1 MPKARAP
8 LRAVHAALVVA
19 LGLVVAAILLP
30 GRRLREDP
38 GDVLRALRAA
48 RGPSLPSAVHVGA
61 ASQITPA
68 RYGKDTLADVIDGA
82 AEGYL
87 ANGFVAASMAV
98 YAFGGAPAQVEV
110 AAEAHR
116 FDRGEGARAQART
129 ERPPR
134 AQEVPGVPGAVSDG
148 GVLLAVAGRDLLKLT
163 VVSPG
168 AGAADALVAIAAA
181 WSKEQGP

>member
-1 MPKARAP
+1 VPKARARFRV
-8 LRAVHAALVVA
+8 LHAALVVVLLA
-19 LGLVVAAILLP
+19 SIAAVLLP

-38 GDVLRALRAA
+38 GDVLRALRAS
-48 RGPSLPSAVHVGA
+48 RGPSLPSAGRVGA
-61 ASQITPA
+61 ASATAPA
-68 RYGKDTLADVIDGA
+68 RYGKDTLAEVIDGA

-87 ANGFVAASMAV
+87 ANGFVAAAMAT
-98 YAFGGAPAQVEV
+98 YAFGGVPPVEV

-116 FDRGEGARAQART
+116 FERGEGARAQAAA
-129 ERPPR
+129 ERPRR
-134 AQEVPGVPGAVSDG
+134 AAEVPGVAGAVSDG

-168 AGAADALVAIAAA
+168 ASGAEALAAIAAA

>member
-1 MPKARAP
+1 
-8 LRAVHAALVVA
+8 VHAVLLLALLAAVVA
-19 LGLVVAAILLP
+19 VLLP
-30 GRRLREDP
+30 GRRLREEP

-48 RGPSLPSAVHVGA
+48 RGPSLPAAQRVGA
-61 ASQITPA
+61 VSQTAPA

-98 YAFGGAPAQVEV
+98 YAFAAGAPPVEV
-110 AAEAHR
+110 SAEAHR
-116 FDRGEGARAQART
+116 FEREEGARAQAGA
-129 ERPPR
+129 EGPR
-134 AQEVPGVPGAVSDG
+134 RAEPVPGVPGAVSDG

-168 AGAADALVAIAAA
+168 AGAADALAAIAAA
-181 WSKEQGP
+181 WRKEQVP